1 MSTQSKRYKILT
13 RLVIVALLGIFSFW
27 VYKTIRYKDTST
39 PITICVQ
46 PLAFANQE
54 LLNHLKKDIQNYYH
68 FNVIILENKELPT
81 EAYYQPRNRYKASKL
96 IWWLWKIKPNNTDY
110 IIGISAKDISTK
122 KGDNPDFGIMG
133 LGFCPG
139 KSSVISTYRIK
150 TPNQTL
156 LKERLS
162 KIALHEI
169 GHNLGLGHCSITRD
183 CFMHAAEASI
193 KQIDRE
199 KLDLCA
205 NCKKMIHL

>member
-1 MSTQSKRYKILT
+1 MIILT
-13 RLVIVALLGIFSFW
+13 KKLTTIVKLLFIFLIFSGLYF
-27 VYKTIRYKDTST
+27 VYKTIRYKDASI

-46 PLAFANQE
+46 PLAFTNQE

-81 EAYYQPRNRYKASKL
+81 EAYYQPRNRYKANKL
-96 IWWLWKIKPNNTDY
+96 IWWLWKIKPNNADY
-110 IIGISAKDISTK
+110 IIGISTKDISSK

-169 GHNLGLGHCSITRD
+169 GHNLGLGHCSITKD

>member
-1 MSTQSKRYKILT
+1 MITQDKKFRA
-13 RLVIVALLGIFSFW
+13 VIKLLFVFSLIFGLYFA
-27 VYKTIRYKDTST
+27 YKTIRYKDASR
-39 PITICVQ
+39 PITICIQ
-46 PLAFANQE
+46 PLAFTNQE
-54 LLNHLKKDIQNYYH
+54 LLNHLKNDIQNYYH

-81 EAYYQPRNRYKASKL
+81 EAYYPPRNRYKASKL
-96 IWWLWKIKPNNTDY
+96 ISWLWKIKPNNTDY
-110 IIGISAKDISTK
+110 IIGISAKDISSK
-122 KGDNPDFGIMG
+122 KDNNPDFGIMG

-139 KSSVISTYRIK
+139 KSCVVSTFRVK
-150 TPNQTL
+150 TSNQPL

-169 GHNLGLGHCSITRD
+169 GHNLGLGHCSITKD

-199 KLDLCA
+199 KLDLCT